1 MIQITPNNEFILST
15 RATCYV
21 FRVLPTGQLE
31 HLYYGKKLR
40 FQEDFSD
47 LGVLAPKREFA
58 PGNTIA
64 YDGEH
69 PALVM
74 EDTCLEVSSYGKGD
88 LRSPLVTICHGD
100 GGRTS
105 DFRFDAYAME
115 KGKPERKTLPG
126 AYADSGAACKTATCE
141 TLHIVLREVHY
152 QIRMDLYYTVFE
164 AEDVITRYVDL
175 TNESEEDAVIER
187 IFSLQLDLGTDIWGG
202 GIDGIFF
209 DGAWAR
215 EMQPYRVPLGHG
227 MHVNRSVTGTSSNR
241 ANPFF
246 MIAGRHTTEDAGEC
260 YGFNLIYS
268 GNHAEIVDANSFGKL
283 RILSGIND
291 EGFRYRLD
299 AGECFEAPEAVMSY
313 AEQGFNELSAHFH
326 GFVRNHIIRGT
337 WKDRNRPILLNSWE
351 AAYFKFD
358 EAKLLKLAKKAA
370 DVGVELFVMDDGWFG
385 ERDDDTRSLGDW
397 EVNIKKLPGGLKGLV
412 DKINDLGLS
421 FGIWVEPE
429 MVNVS
434 SRLYEAHPDWCL
446 CNPETPHSEGRNQ
459 RILDLTRTEV
469 REYVV
474 EAMTKV
480 FSSARISYVKWD
492 MNRIFSDVFS
502 QAAYPEQMGEI
513 AHRYVLGLYEIMG
526 ELTRRFPEILFEGC
540 ASGGNRFDLG
550 ILCYFPQIWGSDN
563 TDPICRADI
572 QTGYS
577 YGYPQECVGAHV
589 SASPNHQTL
598 RRTPMR
604 TRFAVAAFG
613 SLGYECNLC
622 DLTGEQL
629 EEIKADIAF
638 YKKYRSVLQHGNFY
652 RGSGTIVGSGQAG
665 GIYSTGGAGSL
676 GGMSGTGNFVEWTTV
691 AQDGSAAVGMT
702 LKKLVTPNTQHAV
715 YRPKGLLREV
725 RYHFTNREAPYDIRD
740 FGDLVNTVA
749 PVHIRPDSLVHA
761 IVAKKVKLPAEKEDY
776 TAYGSLLCET
786 GVQLK
791 QNYSGTGFNENVRY
805 EQDFSAKLFVMERS
819 E

>member
-1 MIQITPNNEFILST
+1 MITITPDKEFILST
-15 RATCYV
+15 NTTSYV

-40 FQEDFSD
+40 FREDFSD
-47 LGVLAPKREFA
+47 LEVLVPKREFA
-58 PGNTIA
+58 PGNTIS
-64 YDGEH
+64 YDAEH
-69 PALVM
+69 PALAM

-88 LRSPLVTICHGD
+88 LRSPLVTVCHGD

-105 DFRFDAYAME
+105 DFRFESCAVE
-115 KGKPERKTLPG
+115 KGKRERKTLPG
-126 AYADSGAACKTATCE
+126 SYAGQPGHTEQAADGEQTGSEGTQNCE
-141 TLHIVLREVHY
+141 TLHLILKEVHY
-152 QIRMDLYYTVFE
+152 QLRIDLYYTVFE
-164 AEDVITRYVDL
+164 AEDVITRYADL

-187 IFSLQLDLGTDIWGG
+187 FFSLQLDLAVGACGMGDRVE
-202 GIDGIFF
+202 GIFF

-215 EMQPYRVPLGHG
+215 EMQPYHVPLGHG
-227 MHVNRSVTGTSSNR
+227 MHVNRSMTGTSSNR

-246 MIAGRHTTEDAGEC
+246 MLAGQHTTEDAGAC

-268 GNHAEIVDANSFGKL
+268 GNHAEIVDANSYGKI

-299 AGECFEAPEAVMSY
+299 AGESFEAPEAVMSY
-313 AEQGFNELSAHFH
+313 SEHGFNELSGHFH
-326 GFVRNHIIRGT
+326 AFVREHVIRGR
-337 WKDRNRPILLNSWE
+337 WRDKDRPILLNSWE

-358 EAKLLKLAKKAA
+358 EGKLLKLAKKAA
-370 DVGVELFVMDDGWFG
+370 EAGVELFVMDDGWFG

-397 EVNIKKLPGGLKGLV
+397 EVNEKKLPGGLKGLA
-412 DKINDLGLS
+412 DKINALGLS

-429 MVNVS
+429 MVNVN

-446 CNPETPHSEGRNQ
+446 SNPETPHSEGRNQ
-459 RILDLTRTEV
+459 RILDLTRAEV

-474 EAMTKV
+474 ESMTKV
-480 FSSARISYVKWD
+480 FSAANISYVKWD

-502 QAAYPEQMGEI
+502 HTAYPEQMGEI
-513 AHRYVLGLYEIMG
+513 AHRYVLGLYEVMG

-598 RRTPMR
+598 RRTPMK

-622 DLTGEQL
+622 DFTKEQM
-629 EEIKADIAF
+629 EEVKADIAF
-638 YKKYRSVLQHGNFY
+638 YKKYRSILQHGRFY
-652 RGSGTIVGSGQAG
+652 RGSN
-665 GIYSTGGAGSL
+665 
-676 GGMSGTGNFVEWTTV
+676 GNLVEWTMV
-691 AQDGSAAVGMT
+691 SEDGAAAVGMM
-702 LKKLVTPNTQHAV
+702 LKKLVTPNTQSAV
-715 YRPKGLLREV
+715 YHPRGLLADA

-749 PVHIRPDSLVHA
+749 PIHIRPDSLLQNL
-761 IVAKKVKLPAEKEDY
+761 VAKKVKLPAEKEDY
-776 TAYGSLLCET
+776 TAYGSLLCDA

-791 QNYSGTGFNENVRY
+791 QNYSGTGYNENVRY
-805 EQDFSAKLFVMERS
+805 DQDFSAKLFVMEQVR